1 MFPVVLTARLG
12 AWPRWLSATAGS
24 TPLPNLFIPFS
35 FSLTPLLPASDPRL
49 AGACEEALG
58 RMAGEKATTPLSV
71 LIRKGMGQ
79 FDAFK
84 CNNVPAGT
92 APRG

>member
-1 MFPVVLTARLG
+1 
-12 AWPRWLSATAGS
+12 
-24 TPLPNLFIPFS
+24 
-35 FSLTPLLPASDPRL
+35 
-49 AGACEEALG
+49 
-58 RMAGEKATTPLSV
+58 MAGEKATTPLSV

-92 APRG
+92 APTYRPLSSPCVGPYLNPCLYPAARRYDTERLIVLCVSVVVG